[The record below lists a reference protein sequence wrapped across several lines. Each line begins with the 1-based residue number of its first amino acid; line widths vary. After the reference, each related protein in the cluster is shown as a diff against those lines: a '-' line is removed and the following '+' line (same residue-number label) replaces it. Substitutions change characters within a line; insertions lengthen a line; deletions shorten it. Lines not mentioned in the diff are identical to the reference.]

1 MARWFATFRKLQIG
15 IGTSVAI
22 FSRNPIYPTNPS
34 HPGKNRDS
42 STGWTS
48 NTTRLQKPPLLRR
61 SCPLLAKSNTI
72 STLARNRTAPPRR
85 NRQAVKKSGIGFSPT
100 PRETHFRV
108 LLLCGSCVGVG
119 VADRVGRRC
128 GCRVLLGFV
137 MLLGDL
143 GRSLIAW

>member
-100 PRETHFRV
+100 PRVYKHTSASYFFAGAALVLV
-108 LLLCGSCVGVG
+108 LLTALAAGAV
-119 VADRVGRRC
+119 VA
-128 GCRVLLGFV
+128 
-137 MLLGDL
+137 
-143 GRSLIAW
+143 